1 MRVRAAGVVIRS
13 VFCCTQE
20 KRGHMNRRAI
30 RYIILI
36 TALGVVL
43 AALSCTRFIN
53 GVADLGFFHD
63 AFELACL
70 VFLCTVSIALPI
82 YMRSDQYLDVSII
95 AILAVY
101 LTRGMD
107 AAVSI
112 RLISGTILYLYD
124 LFAKPRTAASRIG
137 LMKFSVNNFS
147 VVIAIVLA
155 AKLNELFPWQVGDM
169 SFPAVLLPTLVFSM
183 AAFMIN
189 GLIMLTMF
197 RLNGDITGREM
208 MGTMQGLIIN
218 VLAAMPLGLLIAEL
232 LSMESG
238 TWIAMIMLFP
248 LLLAR
253 YAWQLYLDSKRQQE
267 RLIAAF
273 VSTMEAKDTYTQGH
287 SQRVGE
293 YAEMIARAMNLGQKK
308 IAVLREA
315 AVLHDVGKIGIEDY
329 ILRKPGPLDP
339 DERRK
344 MQEHPM
350 IGVKIVE
357 QVGLSTEV
365 VEIIGQHHERPDGK
379 GYPNAIGE
387 EKIVLGAKILGV
399 ADAFDAM
406 TSDRPYRKGMPQE
419 RAIEILKEE
428 SGKQFDP
435 AAVEA
440 LLKALDRK
448 P

>member
-1 MRVRAAGVVIRS
+1 
-13 VFCCTQE
+13 
-20 KRGHMNRRAI
+20 MNRRAV
-30 RYIILI
+30 RFILLVSAI
-36 TALGVVL
+36 GIVL
-43 AALSCTRFIN
+43 AALSFAWFARR
-53 GVADLGFFHD
+53 VAEAGFFSD

-70 VFLCTVSIALPI
+70 VFLCTISSALPI
-82 YMRSDQYLDVSII
+82 RMRDNQWLDVSII
-95 AILAVY
+95 SILAVY
-101 LTRGMD
+101 LTRGME
-107 AAVSI
+107 AAISI
-112 RLISGTILYLYD
+112 WIISGLILYLYD
-124 LFAKPRTAASRIG
+124 LITKPASAFSRSG
-137 LMKFSVNNFS
+137 LMKFFFNNCTI
-147 VVIAIVLA
+147 VVAIFLA
-155 AKLNELFPWQVGDM
+155 SLLCGFFPWKPGEM
-169 SFPAVLLPTLVFSM
+169 AFPMVLLPTLVFSV

-197 RLNGDITGREM
+197 RLNGEITGREM
-208 MGTMQGLIIN
+208 LGTMRGLLVN

-238 TWIAMIMLFP
+238 AWIAMIMLFP

-253 YAWQLYLDSKRQQE
+253 YAWQLYLDSQKQQA

-287 SQRVGE
+287 SERVGE
-293 YAEMIARAMNLGQKK
+293 YAEMIARAMDLGQKK
-308 IAVLREA
+308 IAMLREA

-379 GYPNAIGE
+379 GYPAGIGA

-406 TSDRPYRKGMPQE
+406 TSDRPYRKGMPRE
-419 RAIEILKEE
+419 RAVQILKEE

-435 AAVEA
+435 SAVEA
-440 LLKALDRK
+440 LLRALDRQ

>member
-1 MRVRAAGVVIRS
+1 
-13 VFCCTQE
+13 
-20 KRGHMNRRAI
+20 MNRRAVK
-30 RYIILI
+30 YIFFISM
-36 TALGVVL
+36 LGVVL
-43 AALSCTRFIN
+43 ATFSCIRFIH
-53 GVADLGFFHD
+53 GIAEFGFFHE

-70 VFLCTVSIALPI
+70 IFLCTVSIALPI
-82 YMRSDQYLDVSII
+82 YMRSNQYLDVSII
-95 AILAVY
+95 SILAVY

-112 RLISGTILYLYD
+112 RLVSGTILYLYD
-124 LFAKPRTAASRIG
+124 LFTKPKTAATRLG
-137 LMKFSVNNFS
+137 LMKYSMNNFS

-155 AKLNELFPWQVGDM
+155 GKISEMYPWRVGDM
-169 SFPAVLLPTLVFSM
+169 SFPIVLLPTFIFSV

-197 RLNGDITGREM
+197 RLNGEITSREILS
-208 MGTMQGLIIN
+208 TMQGLFIN
-218 VLAAMPLGLLIAEL
+218 VLAAMPLGLVIAEL
-232 LSMESG
+232 LSLQSG
-238 TWIAMIMLFP
+238 AWIAMIMLFP

-253 YAWQLYLDSKRQQE
+253 YAWKLYLESRRQQD

-287 SQRVGE
+287 SERVGK
-293 YAEMIARAMNLGQKK
+293 YAEMIARQMNLGQNT
-308 IAVLREA
+308 IALLREA

-339 DERRK
+339 EERRK
-344 MQEHPM
+344 MQEHPV

-357 QVGLSTEV
+357 QVGIAPDV
-365 VEIIGQHHERPDGK
+365 VEIIRQHHERPDGK
-379 GYPNAIGE
+379 GYPDGLVA
-387 EKIVLGAKILGV
+387 EKIAPGAKILGV

-406 TSDRPYRKGMPQE
+406 TSDRPYRLGMPQE
-419 RAIEILKEE
+419 RAIQILLEE

-435 AAVEA
+435 ASVEA
-440 LLKALDRK
+440 LIKALDKK

>member
-1 MRVRAAGVVIRS
+1 M
-13 VFCCTQE
+13 QE
-20 KRGHMNRRAI
+20 MRGHMNRRAL
-30 RYIILI
+30 RYIYLI
-36 TALGVVL
+36 TLLGVIL
-43 AALSCTRFIN
+43 AVLSCARFVSWIA
-53 GVADLGFFHD
+53 GVGFLHE
-63 AFELACL
+63 AFDLACL
-70 VFLCTVSIALPI
+70 IFLCTVSIALPI

-101 LTRGMD
+101 LTHGTD
-107 AAVSI
+107 AAVAI
-112 RLISGTILYLYD
+112 RLISGTILYAYD
-124 LFAKPRTAASRIG
+124 LFTKPKTAATRLG
-137 LMKFSVNNFS
+137 LKKFSLNNFS

-155 AKLNELFPWQVGDM
+155 GKLTELFPWHVGNM
-169 SFPAVLLPTLVFSM
+169 SFPIVLLPMFAFSL

-189 GLIMLTMF
+189 ALIMLTMF
-197 RLNGDITGREM
+197 WLNGEIAGRDM
-208 MGTMQGLIIN
+208 LGTMQGLLLN

-232 LSMESG
+232 LSLESG
-238 TWIAMIMLFP
+238 TWIAMVMLFP

-253 YAWQLYLDSKRQQE
+253 YAWQLYLDSKRQQD

-287 SQRVGE
+287 SERVGE
-293 YAEMIARAMNLGQKK
+293 YAELIARQMGLGQKK
-308 IAVLREA
+308 ITVLREA

-357 QVGLSTEV
+357 QVGLTSEV
-365 VEIIGQHHERPDGK
+365 VEAIRQHHERPDGK
-379 GYPNAIGE
+379 GYPNGIGAD
-387 EKIVLGAKILGV
+387 KIMQSAKILGV

-406 TSDRPYRKGMPQE
+406 TSDRPYRLGMPRE
-419 RAIEILKEE
+419 RAFEILLEE

-435 AAVEA
+435 DCVQA
-440 LLKALDRK
+440 LLRALEKK

>member
-1 MRVRAAGVVIRS
+1 
-13 VFCCTQE
+13 
-20 KRGHMNRRAI
+20 MNRRAV
-30 RYIILI
+30 RYIILT
-36 TALGVVL
+36 TALGIFL
-43 AALSCTRFIN
+43 AALSCTRFTGGIM
-53 GVADLGFFHD
+53 ASGFWGE

-70 VFLCTVSIALPI
+70 IFLCTVSIALPI
-82 YMRSDQYLDVSII
+82 YMRSNQYLDVSII

-107 AAVSI
+107 AAVTI

-124 LFAKPRTAASRIG
+124 LFTKPRTAATRLG
-137 LMKFSVNNFS
+137 LMKYSLNNFS

-155 AKLNELFPWQVGDM
+155 AKLSELFPWQVGEM
-169 SFPAVLLPTLVFSM
+169 SFPIVLLPTFVFSL

-189 GLIMLTMF
+189 GMIMLTMF
-197 RLNGDITGREM
+197 WLSGEITGREIV
-208 MGTMQGLIIN
+208 GTMQGLLVN

-232 LSMESG
+232 LSLESG

-253 YAWQLYLDSKRQQE
+253 YAWQLYLDSKRQQD

-287 SQRVGE
+287 SERVGE
-293 YAEMIARAMNLGQKK
+293 YAEMIAWEMDLGQKN
-308 IAVLREA
+308 ISMLREA

-344 MQEHPM
+344 MQEHPI

-357 QVGLSTEV
+357 QVGLAAEV
-365 VEIIGQHHERPDGK
+365 VEIIRQHHERPDGK
-379 GYPNAIGE
+379 GYPSGIDAD
-387 EKIVLGAKILGV
+387 KIVLGAKILGV

-406 TSDRPYRKGMPQE
+406 TSDRPYRKGMPRE
-419 RAIEILKEE
+419 RAVEILNEE

-435 AAVEA
+435 ASVVA
-440 LLKALDRK
+440 LIRALAKK